1 MICEILDKILP
12 CTETNKQMQKILIIL
27 FFMVVCYQLKAQ
39 QIFVNGQN
47 LSTVKNVNYI
57 TVKAQKAWM
66 ATRLSAFLD
75 YGQGTTDR
83 EQEITDANKKSM
95 FFKSRVEL
103 FNLLDK
109 NGWDLVDTYEETKEG
124 KVFVLHI
131 FRRKK

>member
-1 MICEILDKILP
+1 
-12 CTETNKQMQKILIIL
+12 MQKILIIF
-27 FFMVVCYQLKAQ
+27 FFMVLCYQTKAQ

-47 LSTVKNVNYI
+47 LSTIKNVNYI
-57 TVKAQKAWM
+57 TVKAQKTWM

-75 YGQGTTDR
+75 YGQGTSDR
-83 EQEITDANKKSM
+83 EQEMTDANKKSM

-109 NGWDLVDTYEETKEG
+109 NGWDLVDTYEETKDG

>member
-1 MICEILDKILP
+1 MR
-12 CTETNKQMQKILIIL
+12 KILIIL
-27 FFMVVCYQLKAQ
+27 FMVLCYHSKAQ

-83 EQEITDANKKSM
+83 EQIGRASCRE
-95 FFKSRVEL
+95 RVL
-103 FNLLDK
+103 MP
-109 NGWDLVDTYEETKEG
+109 V
-124 KVFVLHI
+124 
-131 FRRKK
+131 

>member
-1 MICEILDKILP
+1 MKKL
-12 CTETNKQMQKILIIL
+12 LIIL
-27 FFMVVCYQLKAQ
+27 FVAIACQTNAQ

-47 LSTVKNVNYI
+47 LNTLKNVNYI
-57 TVKAQKAWM
+57 TVKAQKTWM

-75 YGQGTTDR
+75 YGQGTSDR

-109 NGWDLVDTYEETKEG
+109 NGWDLVDTYEESKDG

>member
-1 MICEILDKILP
+1 VPKPI
-12 CTETNKQMQKILIIL
+12 KQMKKLLIIL
-27 FFMVVCYQLKAQ
+27 FVTFSYHMNAQ
-39 QIFVNGQN
+39 QIFVNGQS
-47 LSTVKNVNYI
+47 LITLKNVNYI
-57 TVKAQKAWM
+57 TVKAQKTWM

-75 YGQGTTDR
+75 YGQGTSDR

-109 NGWDLVDTYEETKEG
+109 NGWDLVDTYEESKDG

>member
-1 MICEILDKILP
+1 
-12 CTETNKQMQKILIIL
+12 MQKILIIIFSTAL
-27 FFMVVCYQLKAQ
+27 CYQTKAQ

-47 LSTVKNVNYI
+47 LSTINNVNYI
-57 TVKAQKAWM
+57 TIKAQKTWM

-75 YGQGTTDR
+75 YGQGTSER

-109 NGWDLVDTYEETKEG
+109 NGWDLIDTYEETKDG

-131 FRRKK
+131 FKRKK

>member
-1 MICEILDKILP
+1 
-12 CTETNKQMQKILIIL
+12 MQKILIIL
-27 FFMVVCYQLKAQ
+27 FFMVLCYQTKAQ
-39 QIFVNGQN
+39 EIFVNGKSLN
-47 LSTVKNVNYI
+47 MLNVNYI
-57 TVKAQKAWM
+57 TVKAQKTWM

-75 YGQGTTDR
+75 YGQGSSDSQ
-83 EQEITDANKKSM
+83 QEMTDANKKSM

-124 KVFVLHI
+124 KIFVLHI